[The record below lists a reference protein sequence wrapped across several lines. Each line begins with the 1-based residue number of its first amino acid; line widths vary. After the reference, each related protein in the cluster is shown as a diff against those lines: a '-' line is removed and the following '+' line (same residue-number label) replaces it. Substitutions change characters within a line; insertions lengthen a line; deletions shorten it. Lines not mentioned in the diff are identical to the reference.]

1 MLFAIWV
8 PVADLCS
15 AGSEPQKEVSILKI
29 LVTGATGF
37 IGSHLCEALIERGH
51 HVTILVRPDD
61 DTRWVDALPVARAM
75 GDITDKGSLAAA
87 VSDVD
92 WVFHLAAI
100 LGAPEPQIYFRVNG
114 DGTRNLVQA
123 CLEGPMLPPRFLLAS
138 SIAAM
143 GPSGKHSTYNEKT
156 PCRPVSDY
164 GKSKWQA
171 EQELHQL
178 DGRLPWTIA
187 RLPLVYGPRSQ
198 GGLFPMMRVVNKGL
212 KLRLGDGQTNVAYVA
227 DVVDGM
233 IAAIESNK
241 TIGQTYLLGENPPYT
256 WKEIMD
262 AMAKSMNRRAISI
275 WLPFHLLY
283 LISPISMAIGWLR
296 RRRPLLHLRNVAYL
310 RHRYWRVDTRKAE
323 RDFGYITRHRLADGL
338 TLTARWYSDQG
349 LL

>member
-1 MLFAIWV
+1 MANRHS
-8 PVADLCS
+8 P
-15 AGSEPQKEVSILKI
+15 GSIPQKEAFILKI
-29 LVTGATGF
+29 LVTGGTGF
-37 IGSHLCEALIERGH
+37 IGSHLCEALIQRGH

-61 DTRWVDALPVARAM
+61 GPGWVDALPLSRAM

-92 WVFHLAAI
+92 WVFHLAAV
-100 LGAPEPQIYFRVNG
+100 LGAPDPQIYFRVNG
-114 DGTRNLVQA
+114 DGTRNLANA
-123 CLEGPMLPPRFLLAS
+123 CLESPRPPKRFLLAS

-143 GPSGKHSTYNEKT
+143 GPSGKHRTYDEET
-156 PCRPVSDY
+156 PCLPLSDY
-164 GKSKWQA
+164 GKSKWQS
-171 EQELHQL
+171 EQELHRL
-178 DGRLPWTIA
+178 DGRLPWTIV
-187 RLPLVYGPRSQ
+187 RLPLVFGPRSK
-198 GGLFPMMRVVNKGL
+198 GGLFPLLRMVNKGI

-227 DVVDGM
+227 DIVDGM

-241 TIGQTYLLGENPPYT
+241 TIRQTYLLGESPPYT

-275 WLPFHLLY
+275 WLPLHLLY

-310 RHRYWRVDTRKAE
+310 RHRYWRVDTLKAE
-323 RDFGYITRHRLADGL
+323 RDFGYVTRHRLADGL
-338 TLTARWYSDQG
+338 TQTTRWYADQG